1 MLDNSESV
9 KSVVCSDGSEE
20 DLGASLLDLNLR
32 SSEGNLVPDL
42 VFLLGVSS
50 LLNCSRGGF
59 GSLDIHVREND

>member
-9 KSVVCSDGSEE
+9 KGVVCSDGSEE
-20 DLGASLLDLNLR
+20 DLGTSLLDRNLR

-50 LLNCSRGGF
+50 LLNSSRGGF
-59 GSLDIHVREND
+59 GSLEIYKSKND